1 MAANLSV
8 IFQAVDNISSKLSA
22 VASAGTQVTNE
33 FQNVESAANNALSNI
48 ENQVEAAGQA
58 ISGAVEQ
65 TGSWTEAVGNYDKGA
80 LEAVYSTEELVE
92 MGLKSVDAL
101 EEQEKM
107 FELCDQSAGN
117 LSRAIEAT
125 SDIQNE
131 LTSVME
137 QASETASELAGNENL
152 SVNAKQELER
162 AGNAAAEALSG
173 LITAQNE
180 ANAAMENFDMVMTS
194 GTTDLGELEAVAER
208 AQHASE
214 GLSEANGRAAD
225 ASDELAKATEDAS
238 GELEKMGEEGTNAFD
253 DIAETLAAVGL
264 ATTVK
269 EIADQVY
276 ELTEAFSDAESTVIK
291 ATGASG
297 AALDSLT
304 ESMMNVYAGS
314 KTGSLD
320 DTAGAI
326 GEINTRLGMTGERL
340 DEVTEEFLDYA
351 SITGSD
357 VVGSVQNVTKIMNQW
372 GVSADDLEG
381 VLDRLS
387 YAGQISGASVDT
399 LSNTL
404 ITGAASFEAVG
415 LSLDNTISLLSDFEL
430 AGISSTT
437 AITAMRTAVNN
448 FTDDGLD
455 AETALKD
462 VITQITNMEDASE
475 ATALAVDTFGSRA
488 GQQLAAAIQSGIVS
502 IDSFTSSLDVANGTV
517 DSTAEAAQTIGEKWE
532 QAENNIG
539 AAFINTLSPALEQTS
554 SSLADIVNRTG
565 TFLNENPAIVKAI
578 TTVGAGVAAFVGT
591 VSLYTIGV
599 KAAQVATAL
608 FNAELLANPAFIV
621 VGGITALVVAAVELS
636 EAWEEATDATNELTF
651 ASQEHEEELNKL
663 SKEYD
668 EACEQYGEN
677 SEQASELALEIRNLE
692 DSYEHAGETIGGFK
706 QRIEDLG
713 NSIVEIHENYDDNIK
728 SSDDLYGSS
737 AMLIGQLQA
746 LQNQTNLTDAEF
758 SLMKRI
764 VEELNGSYADL
775 GLAID
780 KTGKTNLSTQ
790 DLFNYAQEIQ
800 EQQKMEAAS
809 KALVESLGTYNEIK
823 EARDE
828 ALNESWA
835 AFNEFNQKVSEWQ
848 EKHPI
853 LQKFVR
859 GTERD
864 YSSEVGKAWDAYQKL
879 DEASQLATTTY
890 NELNDNIR
898 VYCEQLGYGSEE
910 TEAFIEQLEGTS
922 DAADKMADAF
932 DNTEDKTVEWTDV
945 VSDAVNSTKEEMTA
959 LVEAYNEA
967 YEAAYEMVTS
977 QYSIWDNLSEL
988 YDKNGNFVDDYATS
1002 MNDLNEAIKSQ
1013 TAYWT
1018 DYADNM
1024 DRLQDKYS
1032 KIDGLQELVQSMD
1045 DGSAESAAALE
1056 AMANASDTELEKMVK
1071 NNEKLQEA
1079 QERTAESIA
1088 ETETSFSEGLSRMQK
1103 DMEDAVEKMD
1113 MSSEAKSAAIKTI
1126 QGYIDGINSMKA
1138 SAVSAADAVSQAV
1151 TDALSATSTTT
1162 MTTTTTPAPAPAT
1175 TPTSEKGY
1183 ATGTTYSEP
1192 VYIAGE
1198 EGPELIV
1205 SGGGDTVFPAE
1216 ETNKIL
1222 TAMNDDNPRITE
1234 DNTYPAQSNYAV
1246 NNTGLSDNNTDT
1258 TDKTIT
1264 LKIEGSGSIGV
1275 GNGVS
1280 GEAVW
1285 DYVKDNIKS
1294 RFMSIL
1300 REEIF
1305 EEGAGV
1311 YEY

>member
-33 FQNVESAANNALSNI
+33 FQSVEGAANHAFSNI

-58 ISGAVEQ
+58 ITGATER
-65 TGSWTEAVGNYDKGA
+65 TDCWTAAVGNYDKSA

-131 LTSVME
+131 LISVME
-137 QASETASELAGNENL
+137 QASETASELAGNENI
-152 SVNAKQELER
+152 SADAKQELER
-162 AGNAAAEALSG
+162 ASNAAANALSE

-194 GTTDLGELEAVAER
+194 GTTDLGELEAAAER
-208 AQHASE
+208 AQHAAE
-214 GLSEANGRAAD
+214 GLAEANGRATD
-225 ASDELAKATEDAS
+225 ASNELAKATDSAG
-238 GELEKMGEEGTNAFD
+238 GELEEMAEEGSNAFD
-253 DIAETLAAVGL
+253 DIAETLAAVGI
-264 ATTVK
+264 AASVK

-304 ESMMNVYAGS
+304 ESMMNVYAVS

-381 VLDRLS
+381 ILDRLA

-404 ITGAASFEAVG
+404 ITGAASFKSVG

-462 VITQITNMEDASE
+462 VITQIVNMDDASE

-502 IDSFTSSLDVANGTV
+502 IDSFTSSLEAANGTV
-517 DSTAEAAQTIGEKWE
+517 DSTAETAQTIGEKWE

-539 AAFINTLSPALEQTS
+539 AAFTNTLSPALEKTS

-578 TTVGAGVAAFVGT
+578 TTVGAGLGAFVGM
-591 VSLYTIGV
+591 VSLYTAGVHLAKIATDVFSVSLNAMPVFAVIG
-599 KAAQVATAL
+599 
-608 FNAELLANPAFIV
+608 
-621 VGGITALVVAAVELS
+621 GVAALMVGLYELS
-636 EAWEEATDATNELTF
+636 EAWEEATDATGELTF
-651 ASQEHEEELNKL
+651 ASREAEAELEELNKEYEHACEVYGQN
-663 SKEYD
+663 SKE
-668 EACEQYGEN
+668 AG
-677 SEQASELALEIRNLE
+677 ELALQLDELSRK
-692 DSYEHAGETIGGFK
+692 YENGGETIGEFK
-706 QRIEDLG
+706 ERIEELCAFFEETRSTYDE
-713 NSIVEIHENYDDNIK
+713 NIESIDGMY
-728 SSDDLYGSS
+728 SSGISLVSE
-737 AMLIGQLQA
+737 LQA
-746 LQNQTNLTDAEF
+746 LHGQSKLTDAEL
-758 SLMKRI
+758 SLMNSI
-764 VEELNGSYADL
+764 V
-775 GLAID
+775 
-780 KTGKTNLSTQ
+780 
-790 DLFNYAQEIQ
+790 
-800 EQQKMEAAS
+800 
-809 KALVESLGTYNEIK
+809 
-823 EARDE
+823 
-828 ALNESWA
+828 
-835 AFNEFNQKVSEWQ
+835 
-848 EKHPI
+848 
-853 LQKFVR
+853 
-859 GTERD
+859 
-864 YSSEVGKAWDAYQKL
+864 
-879 DEASQLATTTY
+879 
-890 NELNDNIR
+890 NELNDTYGDLGLTVDEATGRMNYSISDLYDFVTEQADLQKSEEASQALVNALTRYDELKATKDEALSELQAAKDEYNKMETEWQGAHPILKNIADGAEMNWSSELKKAWNAWQELEEAYEGPSAEYDEVIEDIR
-898 VYCEQLGYGSEE
+898 NYCDVLGYTKEE
-910 TEAFIEQLEGTS
+910 TEAFIERLEGTS
-922 DAADKMADAF
+922 DVAGEMADALSETT
-932 DNTEDKTVEWTDV
+932 DETVEWTDV
-945 VSDAVNSTKEEMTA
+945 VSDAVSSTQEKMEA
-959 LVEAYNEA
+959 LVKAYNEA

-1002 MNDLNEAIKSQ
+1002 MKDLNEAIKSQ

-1018 DYADNM
+1018 DYADNL
-1024 DRLQDKYS
+1024 DTLQNKYS

-1056 AMANASDTELEKMVK
+1056 TMANASDTELEKMVK

-1079 QERTAESIA
+1079 QERTAASIA
-1088 ETETSFSEGLSRMQK
+1088 ETETSFSKNLSEMQD
-1103 DMEDAVEKMD
+1103 DMEKAVEDMAEKMD
-1113 MSSEAKSAAIKTI
+1113 MGSEAKSAAIKTI
-1126 QGYIDGINSMKA
+1126 QGYVDGINSMKA

-1151 TDALSATSTTT
+1151 SAALSSTST
-1162 MTTTTTPAPAPAT
+1162 MTTTTTPMPAT
-1175 TPTSEKGY
+1175 TPTPVNGH
-1183 ATGTTYSEP
+1183 AAGTTYSEP

-1198 EGPELIV
+1198 EGPELII

-1222 TAMNDDNPRITE
+1222 TAMNDNPTITE
-1234 DNTYPAQSNYAV
+1234 GTYSSRSNYAL
-1246 NNTGLSDNNTDT
+1246 NTDSSDNNTEA

-1264 LKIEGSGSIGV
+1264 LKIEGSGSIDV

-1280 GEAVW
+1280 AETVW
-1285 DYVKDNIKS
+1285 DNVKENIKS
-1294 RFMSIL
+1294 TFMSIL